1 MVEERTARALSLV
14 RGEDRSLVDRC
25 VAGDRAAQRE
35 LFRRES
41 RRVHATLYRILGT
54 NVSMDD
60 LVQDVFIEVFKSLAS
75 FRGES
80 SLSTWIDRCTAH
92 VAISHLRRKRPKL
105 VGVVAADESP
115 AKEPCPEQSVLLKEA
130 ARRLYVELDRMDPTL
145 RLALTLHVIDDRPVA
160 EVAKMMDA
168 SVVATKTR
176 VWRARRHLEKCAERD
191 AALAAFLSPAASARL
206 DGAATRSTRGG
217 ES

>member
-1 MVEERTARALSLV
+1 MVEERSERPLSLV

-25 VAGDRAAQRE
+25 IAHDRAAQRD

-60 LVQDVFIEVFKSLAS
+60 LVQDVFIEVFRSLAS

-105 VGVVAADESP
+105 VEMVDETHS
-115 AKEPCPEQSVLLKEA
+115 KEPGPEQSMLVREA
-130 ARRLYVELDRMDPTL
+130 ARRLYAELDRMDPTL
-145 RLALTLHVIDDRPVA
+145 RLALTLHVVDDRPVA
-160 EVAKMMDA
+160 EVARMMGA

-191 AALAAFLSPAASARL
+191 PALAAFLSPEASMRA
-206 DGAATRSTRGG
+206 G
-217 ES
+217 EES